1 MPRQWKT
8 ESEYYQNLGRS
19 YSFTYTLTADT
30 AADAATIATRMSEGL
45 KVSFVVELFDAYVR
59 FDGTAAT
66 DGTDSMLIPA
76 GTGYSEDNIFIETR
90 ISIINATAG
99 NNARI
104 RGCIWGR

>member
-8 ESEYYQNLGRS
+8 AAEYYQNLERS
-19 YSFTYTLTADT
+19 YSFTYTFTAD
-30 AADAATIATRMSEGL
+30 AAVDIATIATRMEEGL
-45 KVSFVVELFDAYVR
+45 KVSIVVESADAYVR

-76 GTGYSEDNIFIETR
+76 GTGYSEDNIYIGTR
-90 ISIINATAG
+90 ISAINATVG
-99 NNARI
+99 SNARI